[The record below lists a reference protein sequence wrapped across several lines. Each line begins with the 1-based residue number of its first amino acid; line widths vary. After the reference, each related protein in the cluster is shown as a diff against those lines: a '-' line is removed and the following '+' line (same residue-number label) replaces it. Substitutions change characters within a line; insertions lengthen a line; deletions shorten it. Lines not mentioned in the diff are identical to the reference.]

1 MRAELEQL
9 EQTIGHRFNDR
20 ELLRRALS
28 HSSHVHERALA
39 GLEPEADNEQLE
51 FLGDSVLGFIISEVL
66 VARFPTFAEGKLS
79 KLRAHLVS
87 SSNLYRIAV
96 GLNLGDYLLLGRGEE
111 LTGGRQK
118 KTVLANALEALIAAL
133 YLDAGFP
140 PTRDFVRRVFVG
152 EGAPE
157 DPMEQALATPLTDF
171 KSTLQELA
179 QSRRLPTPV
188 YHIVHEEGPHHE
200 KVFTVEVRV
209 GRDWFSRGQG
219 PSKKS
224 AAQNAAQSLI
234 EIVSAEDT
242 AGKLDSRR

>member
-1 MRAELEQL
+1 MRAELEKL
-9 EQTIGHRFNDR
+9 EQTVGHPFRDR

-39 GLEPEADNEQLE
+39 GSEPQADNEQLE

-66 VARFPTFAEGKLS
+66 VARFPAFSEGKLS

-87 SSNLYRIAV
+87 SSNLYRIASE
-96 GLNLGDYLLLGRGEE
+96 LNLGDYLLLGRGEE

-133 YLDAGFP
+133 YLDAGFAS
-140 PTRDFVRRVFVG
+140 TRDFVRRVFIG
-152 EGAPE
+152 RGDPE
-157 DPMEQALATPLTDF
+157 DPIEQALATPLTDF
-171 KSTLQELA
+171 KSALQELA

-209 GRDWFSRGQG
+209 GREWHSRGQG

-224 AAQNAAQSLI
+224 AAQKAAQTLI
-234 EIVSAEDT
+234 DAVSAEET
-242 AGKLDSRR
+242 VG